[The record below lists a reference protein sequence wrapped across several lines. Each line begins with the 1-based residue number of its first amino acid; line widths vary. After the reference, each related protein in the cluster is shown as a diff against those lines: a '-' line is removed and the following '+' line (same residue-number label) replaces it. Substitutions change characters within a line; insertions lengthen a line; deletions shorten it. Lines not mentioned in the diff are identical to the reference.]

1 MSAARKQGRLALVAI
16 AIAIALPA
24 AVAGCGGGGGGG
36 SGPGGGKDPAAIQ
49 VPGRPSAADCGF
61 AAPTGK
67 VSGGKKK
74 KSPPAPGV
82 YRYAVAGTQALPG
95 SGVRVKDLP
104 PRGDLYVAPA
114 RRHAGL
120 ICFTAQRRF
129 SAEVANTST
138 YVIRGND
145 VYLVGLRIQ
154 ALGESHLIHPDP
166 PVLTVSDKGS
176 SWSGRFGGSTAG
188 SYQFS
193 GLGKRTFRVGSR
205 PLRAVGISSVVS
217 YSGAVAGTQR
227 STTWISLHHEVV
239 VAEAFRSQQR
249 LGVSSLRLHS
259 HSHLLSLDPDRL
271 PARDG

>member
-1 MSAARKQGRLALVAI
+1 MAAARRQSRRALVVV

-24 AVAGCGGGGGGG
+24 AVAGCGGGGGSDPQVGN
-36 SGPGGGKDPAAIQ
+36 DPAAIQ
-49 VPGRPSAADCGF
+49 VPGRPSAAACGF
-61 AAPTGK
+61 AGQAGK
-67 VSGGKKK
+67 EAGDKKT

-82 YRYAVAGTQALPG
+82 YRYAVAGKQAMPG

-114 RRHAGL
+114 RRHGTL
-120 ICFTAQRRF
+120 ICFTVQRRF
-129 SAEVANTST
+129 SGDVANTST

-205 PLRAVGISSVVS
+205 ALRAVGISSVVS
-217 YSGAVAGTQR
+217 YSGSVAGSQR

-239 VAEAFRSQQR
+239 VSEAFRSRQR

-271 PARDG
+271 PARHG